1 MYKITNASTKLMT
14 INHIDIYMTKQVDEL
29 FLCEECDLLYK
40 EEELA
45 QKCEDW
51 CRENKS
57 CNLEITK
64 HAVNKSELA
73 LQS

>member
-1 MYKITNASTKLMT
+1 MSDMIKK
-14 INHIDIYMTKQVDEL
+14 VDDL
-29 FLCEECDLLYK
+29 FLCEECDLLYR

-57 CNLEITK
+57 CNLEITR
-64 HAVNKSELA
+64 HAVNKSELS
-73 LQS
+73 LKF

>member
-1 MYKITNASTKLMT
+1 
-14 INHIDIYMTKQVDEL
+14 MTKKVNGL

-40 EEELA
+40 EEALA

-51 CRENKS
+51 CREKKS

-64 HAVNKSELA
+64 YAVNKSDLS
-73 LQS
+73 L